1 MLWGWGI
8 TEIVF
13 RVEACPM
20 LLQRI
25 VSVPGTG
32 ELDEIQQTDGIIRS
46 ELARNQSPAE
56 VTQTGRTQTPTTE
69 PSENYEAKNQGQSG
83 L

>member
-1 MLWGWGI
+1 MGWRWGI

-13 RVEACPM
+13 GVEACPI

-25 VSVPGTG
+25 VLVPGTG
-32 ELDEIQQTDGIIRS
+32 ELDETQQTDGIIRS

-56 VTQTGRTQTPTTE
+56 VTQTGRTQTATTE
-69 PSENYEAKNQGQSG
+69 LSEN
-83 L
+83 